1 MSFRF
6 PSRFSGSTTCSHR
19 GLPSTSSSSAHSGSH
34 QSLAFG
40 RLQKL
45 ALLFILLTAFSGLAS
60 SCTHKVEFVT
70 DTQPTTAASEKADE
84 TQAGE
89 TVQETQGETAEATAA
104 ASNQAG
110 TDASDANPADTD
122 ASGANQTDA
131 AVSDANPEA
140 ANTPSKEFQM
150 SQEPT
155 NYVDILVD
163 SGNHIIIELLP
174 DKAPISVENFKKLV
188 SAKFY
193 DGLIFHRIIDG
204 FMIQGGGPEFVGRKD
219 QADTIKGEFASN
231 GVKGNDISHKRGVVS
246 MARTPD
252 KDSASSQFFICN
264 GDSEFLDGEYAAFGR
279 VLSGMEEVDR
289 IAKLPKDGN
298 DFPKQPPVIQS
309 ITFVEP
315 K

>member
-1 MSFRF
+1 MSFQLPTRTN
-6 PSRFSGSTTCSHR
+6 PSSPK
-19 GLPSTSSSSAHSGSH
+19 GLTSPAKSSAHNGLRK
-34 QSLAFG
+34 SLAFG
-40 RLQKL
+40 HLQKL
-45 ALLFILLTAFSGLAS
+45 ALLFILLTAFSGLVT
-60 SCTHKVEFVT
+60 SCTHKVDFVT
-70 DTQPTTAASEKADE
+70 DTQPTTTAPATADE

-89 TVQETQGETAEATAA
+89 AAQESQGETAQESQGETAEA
-104 ASNQAG
+104 SQAD
-110 TDASDANPADTD
+110 TNESDANE
-122 ASGANQTDA
+122 
-131 AVSDANPEA
+131 SDANPEA

-150 SQEPT
+150 SQEQT
-155 NYVDILVD
+155 NYVDILMD

-298 DFPKQPPVIQS
+298 DFPNDPPAIQS
-309 ITFVEP
+309 MTFVEP
-315 K
+315 Q

>member
-1 MSFRF
+1 MFF
-6 PSRFSGSTTCSHR
+6 QLPSRDNGSTPCSPS
-19 GLPSTSSSSAHSGSH
+19 GLSSPVPSSAPTGSRKSH
-34 QSLAFG
+34 ASG
-40 RLQKL
+40 RLQNL
-45 ALLFILLTAFSGLAS
+45 ALLFILLTAFSGLAT
-60 SCTHKVEFVT
+60 SCTHKVDFVT
-70 DTQPTTAASEKADE
+70 DTQPTTAASAKADE

-89 TVQETQGETAEATAA
+89 TLQESQGETAAA
-104 ASNQAG
+104 NQAD
-110 TDASDANPADTD
+110 TNASDANPADADATD
-122 ASGANQTDA
+122 ASDANQTNA
-131 AVSDANPEA
+131 ASDANPEA

-150 SQEPT
+150 SQEQT
-155 NYVDILVD
+155 NYVDILMD

-231 GVKGNDISHKRGVVS
+231 GVKGNDLSHKRGVVS

-289 IAKLPKDGN
+289 IAKLPKDAN
-298 DFPKQPPVIQS
+298 DFPNDPPAIQS

>member
-1 MSFRF
+1 MFF
-6 PSRFSGSTTCSHR
+6 QLPSRDNGSTLYSPS
-19 GLPSTSSSSAHSGSH
+19 GLNSPLPSSAHTGSRKSH
-34 QSLAFG
+34 ASG
-40 RLQKL
+40 RLQNL

-60 SCTHKVEFVT
+60 SCTHKVDFVT
-70 DTQPTTAASEKADE
+70 DNQPTTAASAKADK

-89 TVQETQGETAEATAA
+89 TLQESQGETAAA
-104 ASNQAG
+104 HQAD
-110 TDASDANPADTD
+110 TNASDANPADANATD
-122 ASGANQTDA
+122 APNANQTNA
-131 AVSDANPEA
+131 ASDASPEA

-150 SQEPT
+150 SQEQT
-155 NYVDILVD
+155 NYVDILMD

-289 IAKLPKDGN
+289 IAKLPKDAN
-298 DFPKQPPVIQS
+298 DFPNDPPAIQS

>member
-1 MSFRF
+1 MFF
-6 PSRFSGSTTCSHR
+6 QLPSRDNGSTPCSPS
-19 GLPSTSSSSAHSGSH
+19 GLNSPLPSSAHTGSRKSH
-34 QSLAFG
+34 ASG
-40 RLQKL
+40 RLQNL

-60 SCTHKVEFVT
+60 SCTHKVDFVT
-70 DTQPTTAASEKADE
+70 DTQPTT
-84 TQAGE
+84 
-89 TVQETQGETAEATAA
+89 EATAKA
-104 ASNQAG
+104 DKTQAEEENQDETATANQA
-110 TDASDANPADTD
+110 DANASDANSADANASDASDVSDSNQTED
-122 ASGANQTDA
+122 ASG
-131 AVSDANPEA
+131 ANPEA

-150 SQEPT
+150 SQEQT
-155 NYVDILVD
+155 NYVDILMD

-252 KDSASSQFFICN
+252 NDSASSQFFICN

-289 IAKLPKDGN
+289 IAKLPKDAN
-298 DFPKQPPVIQS
+298 DFPNDPPAIQS